1 MFSLWGGAAGLVL
14 ALIVLVFIMIRRDI
28 AKSRLK
34 LIGTA
39 LITFNLL
46 AMAIVVVGNN
56 SRGPRF
62 QFEFL
67 FPRYLFWSTLFWT
80 GLVLVGIQLA
90 ELKQWLR
97 WPMYLVAL
105 TLPVVVFPMHYRSG
119 LHWNWG
125 RTLAEA
131 GATSLVNG
139 VQDDEQIRTLA
150 PAAGGTNYVYRV
162 AEELRARRLD
172 MFADGLQDWLGA
184 NETSISSRPYKRE
197 ELTGRCRVAAL
208 LRCDNGAPAARV
220 TGQIWKSGHQVPK
233 TLVIVDPGG
242 VVHGIGHSSSIY
254 SENRFVNSTFYGS
267 RVMQTSFIG
276 YIRDYDP
283 GLQYAI
289 RSADHG
295 ILSKEMIPV
304 QSPITKSTN
313 P

>member
-139 VQDDEQIRTLA
+139 VQDDEQIRILA

-208 LRCDNGAPAARV
+208 LRCDNGAPAAPGYRPDMEKWASSPED
-220 TGQIWKSGHQVPK
+220 TGNCRSRGSGSWNRALFKHIQRKS
-233 TLVIVDPGG
+233 IC
-242 VVHGIGHSSSIY
+242 
-254 SENRFVNSTFYGS
+254 
-267 RVMQTSFIG
+267 
-276 YIRDYDP
+276 
-283 GLQYAI
+283 
-289 RSADHG
+289 
-295 ILSKEMIPV
+295 
-304 QSPITKSTN
+304 
-313 P
+313 

>member
-105 TLPVVVFPMHYRSG
+105 TLPVVVFPMH
-119 LHWNWG
+119 
-125 RTLAEA
+125 
-131 GATSLVNG
+131 
-139 VQDDEQIRTLA
+139 
-150 PAAGGTNYVYRV
+150 
-162 AEELRARRLD
+162 
-172 MFADGLQDWLGA
+172 
-184 NETSISSRPYKRE
+184 
-197 ELTGRCRVAAL
+197 
-208 LRCDNGAPAARV
+208 
-220 TGQIWKSGHQVPK
+220 
-233 TLVIVDPGG
+233 
-242 VVHGIGHSSSIY
+242 
-254 SENRFVNSTFYGS
+254 
-267 RVMQTSFIG
+267 
-276 YIRDYDP
+276 
-283 GLQYAI
+283 
-289 RSADHG
+289 
-295 ILSKEMIPV
+295 
-304 QSPITKSTN
+304 
-313 P
+313 